1 MSDLRKEEYKIL
13 NSIIQEPDEFKRYV
27 LLQLWITQL
36 YTSTINDSK
45 LLEYSAE
52 TDDVTAIYNTFR
64 NIRTALETKNN
75 RLSEVSKQV
84 ESKYIMIKCMNEL
97 LSLDKLDAVNELKA
111 KLDVIKSMIAKNQE
125 YIQCINNLSESKIN
139 DAIKN

>member
-1 MSDLRKEEYKIL
+1 MSDIKSEYKIL
-13 NSIIQEPDEFKRYV
+13 NSIIQEPDEFKRYI

-52 TDDVTAIYNTFR
+52 TDDITAIYNTFR
-64 NIRTALETKNN
+64 NIRTALETKNH
-75 RLSEVSKQV
+75 RLTEVSKQV
-84 ESKYIMIKCMNEL
+84 ESKYILIKCMNEL
-97 LSLDKLDAVNELKA
+97 LSLDKLDAVNELKQ
-111 KLDVIKSMIAKNQE
+111 KLDVINSMIAKNQE